1 MSHALRLA
9 GLAAI
14 VLLLE
19 IPVWMIAGLVAERR
33 NRRDAAIAE
42 VSAKW
47 GNTQSLVGPALVL
60 PYAHRSIETLANGV
74 QVPRSEE
81 RFAIVLPDR
90 LHARGTVDTEIR
102 SRGIFSIPV
111 YRLKM
116 TLDGEFGRLR
126 PADLGI
132 DPTAVAWDRA
142 RLAIRISDVRAIQ
155 AETAVT
161 WNGAT
166 TPFMPGVGGFLDMGT
181 GIQAGVSADER
192 TTAYTFSFPLALN
205 GSVGVFMVPFAR
217 ETSVELAS
225 NSPHPNFQ
233 GAWLPTARSVS
244 STGFTATWTIPSLGR
259 SYPQAWTSVSNP
271 RDAIDHSRFGVELID
286 PVDHYRMAERSVK
299 YAALFSLLTFA
310 SVWLIEV
317 LANVRVHPIPYLLLG
332 AAMCVFYLLELSL
345 SEHVGFGLAY
355 ARAAG
360 IASGVAV
367 LYGYLYVVLTNEDYA
382 LVIGA
387 VGLFAAVAA
396 VMLVTRR
403 IDWYS
408 ASFATD
414 RG

>member
-1 MSHALRLA
+1 
-9 GLAAI
+9 
-14 VLLLE
+14 
-19 IPVWMIAGLVAERR
+19 
-33 NRRDAAIAE
+33 
-42 VSAKW
+42 
-47 GNTQSLVGPALVL
+47 
-60 PYAHRSIETLANGV
+60 
-74 QVPRSEE
+74 
-81 RFAIVLPDR
+81 
-90 LHARGTVDTEIR
+90 
-102 SRGIFSIPV
+102 
-111 YRLKM
+111 
-116 TLDGEFGRLR
+116 
-126 PADLGI
+126 
-132 DPTAVAWDRA
+132 
-142 RLAIRISDVRAIQ
+142 
-155 AETAVT
+155 
-161 WNGAT
+161 
-166 TPFMPGVGGFLDMGT
+166 
-181 GIQAGVSADER
+181 
-192 TTAYTFSFPLALN
+192 
-205 GSVGVFMVPFAR
+205 VPFAR

-244 STGFTATWTIPSLGR
+244 GTGFTATWTIPSLGR

-355 ARAAG
+355 TLAGTSIVGLIAAYSRAILRKGARAAG

-408 ASFATD
+408 TSFASG